1 MNLTIKNLTEEQYN
15 NILDYAKTQTK
26 EQYILT
32 IFYDTFVDYETEI
45 ECCFDNREE
54 IEDIKILNNLKD
66 YTLCKKYEVK
76 NEEYFNKEELQKDGY
91 HLFYIEAYIH
101 SGIRLYEFN
110 GALKDRWDSGI
121 AGIVAIKGDFKIAYK
136 SFKEFLRVWQKCN
149 DGEFY
154 GYRIENQFGEDIDC
168 CGGFFEIEDLKE
180 SLPDYIT
187 EQQYKNALNNI
198 QY

>member
-32 IFYDTFVDYETEI
+32 IFYDTFVDYKTEI
-45 ECCFDNREE
+45 ESCFDNKEE
-54 IEDIKILNNLKD
+54 IEDIKILNNLRN

-76 NEEYFNKEELQKDGY
+76 NEEYFDREELKKDGY
-91 HLFYIEAYIH
+91 HLFYIESYIH
-101 SGIRLYEFN
+101 SGIAIYEYS
-110 GALKDRWDSGI
+110 GTLRDRWDSGI
-121 AGIVAIKGDFKIAYK
+121 GGIVAIKGDKKVAYE
-136 SFKEFLRVWQKCN
+136 SFKDFLKVWQKCN

-154 GYRIENQFGEDIDC
+154 GYRIENQFGEYIDD
-168 CGGFFEIEDLKE
+168 CGGFWEIKDLKE

-187 EQQYKNALNNI
+187 EEQFKKAVENI
-198 QY
+198 EY